1 MTLSLSDFFILA
13 SIVQGVFIGL
23 AILCAPFFRSTT
35 NNYLAGFILLVSGMT
50 FLGWQ
55 EFGLFWPDYIWSLMW
70 EFLIPVLLF
79 QYALRLL
86 QHPYLRARWLP
97 WLYAPFVIVMVSDI
111 VFDLD
116 FSFGIYALP
125 FSEYNPAYQFY
136 DSLLDSMV
144 LWWNIFLFG
153 WIFNIARNDRNAPA
167 DKRRWL
173 IRFSVALLLVMSV
186 WFLSDYIQYR
196 TEVEDPYSMLW
207 LALSL
212 LFWYIAYV
220 GVYQL
225 RIVDER
231 AEIGA
236 LRDRLLEPAM
246 PVNVSVGN
254 DYAPAL
260 RQLME
265 EEHLYR
271 NPDLGRQVV
280 AEQLGISEGYLS
292 QVMSSQVGQPFADY
306 VNSYRIEEAKRLLS
320 SPDFDPYSLE
330 AIGLE
335 AGFKSRSAFYTGF
348 KKVTSITPGA
358 FRKQAKTS

>member
-13 SIVQGVFIGL
+13 SVVQGLFIGL

-35 NNYLAGFILLVSGMT
+35 NNYLAGFILLMSGMT

-55 EFGLFWPDYIWSLMW
+55 EFDLFWPDYVWSLMW

-79 QYALRLL
+79 QYFLRLL
-86 QHPYLRARWLP
+86 NHPYLQARWLP
-97 WLYAPFVIVMVSDI
+97 WLYAPFVIILVVD
-111 VFDLD
+111 VFFDLD
-116 FSFGIYALP
+116 YSFDLYILP
-125 FSEYNPAYQFY
+125 LSENHPAYQFY
-136 DSLLDSMV
+136 DGLLDSMA
-144 LWWNIFLFG
+144 LWWNIFLIG
-153 WIFNIARNDRNAPA
+153 WAFNIARNDRNAPA
-167 DKRRWL
+167 GKRRWL
-173 IRFSVALLLVMSV
+173 IRFSAALLLVMSV
-186 WFLSDYIQYR
+186 WFLSDYIQHR
-196 TEVEDPYSMLW
+196 TGVEDPYSMLW

-212 LFWYIAYV
+212 LFWYIAYA

-231 AEIGA
+231 AEIGV
-236 LRDRLLEPAM
+236 LRDRLLEPLA
-246 PVNVSVGN
+246 VENVSVGN

-260 RQLME
+260 QQLME

-292 QVMSSQVGQPFADY
+292 QIMSSQVGQPFADF

-320 SPDFDPYSLE
+320 SPDFAPYSLE

-348 KKVTSITPGA
+348 KKATGITPGMY
-358 FRKQAKTS
+358 RKRVKTS

>member
-13 SIVQGVFIGL
+13 SVVQGLFIGL

-35 NNYLAGFILLVSGMT
+35 NNYLAGFILLMSGMT

-55 EFGLFWPDYIWSLMW
+55 EFDHFWPDYVWSLMW
-70 EFLIPVLLF
+70 EFLIPVFLF
-79 QYALRLL
+79 QYFLRLL
-86 QHPYLRARWLP
+86 RHPYLEARWLP
-97 WLYAPFVIVMVSDI
+97 WLYAPFVIILIIDI
-111 VFDLD
+111 LFDLD
-116 FSFGIYALP
+116 YSFDLYILP
-125 FSEYNPAYQFY
+125 FPESHPLYQFY
-136 DSLLDSMV
+136 DELLDSMA
-144 LWWNIFLFG
+144 LWWNIFLIG
-153 WIFNIARNDRNAPA
+153 WAFSIARNDTSATVY
-167 DKRRWL
+167 KRRWL
-173 IRFSVALLLVMSV
+173 VRFSVALLLVMSV

-196 TEVEDPYSMLW
+196 TKVEDPYSMLW

-212 LFWYIAYV
+212 LFWYIAYA

-231 AEIGA
+231 AEIGR
-236 LRDRLLEPAM
+236 LRERLLEPEAIG
-246 PVNVSVGN
+246 NISVGN

-292 QVMSSQVGQPFADY
+292 QIMSAQVGRPFADY

-348 KKVTSITPGA
+348 KKATGITPGMY
-358 FRKQAKTS
+358 RKQAKTS